1 MNYVVLCGSS
11 KEAYDLF
18 LETTMKLSK
27 VTVGF
32 KNKKIIF
39 DGDIYSFEASSFFER
54 YGRRGLHCQTLSS
67 TYFYEK
73 WIE

>member
-1 MNYVVLCGSS
+1 MHYVVLCKSS

-27 VTVGF
+27 IVVSF

-39 DGDIYSFEASSFFER
+39 DGDIYSFESSSFFER
-54 YGRRGLHCQTLSS
+54 YGRRTINCRTLSRD
-67 TYFYEK
+67 YFYEK